1 MNFTTKF
8 PEFKP
13 WLGFKSVYELD
24 GLIIVDSFL
33 WFEDEDKGGRV
44 LTKNDWYVNNITEL
58 QESMK
63 ELNAVYIIAEED
75 SQ

>member
-8 PEFKP
+8 PEFKD
-13 WLGFKSVYELD
+13 GMSFKCVYEID
-24 GLIIVDSFL
+24 DRIIVDSFL
-33 WFEDEDKGGRV
+33 WFEDKGGRG
-44 LTKNDWYVNNITEL
+44 LTKNDWCVNNITEL

-63 ELNAVYIIAEED
+63 ELNAVYIIAEKD

>member
-13 WLGFKSVYELD
+13 WLGFKSVYEID
-24 GLIIVDSFL
+24 DRIIVDSLL
-33 WFEDEDKGGRV
+33 WFEDEGGRV
-44 LTKNDWYVNNITEL
+44 LTKNDWYVNNINEL

-63 ELNAVYIIAEED
+63 ELNAVYIIADED
-75 SQ
+75 SE

>member
-8 PEFKP
+8 PEFKD
-13 WLGFKSVYELD
+13 GMSFKCVYEID
-24 GLIIVDSFL
+24 DRIIVDSLL
-33 WFEDEDKGGRV
+33 WFEDEDGRV
-44 LTKNDWYVNNITEL
+44 LTKNDWCVNNITEL

-63 ELNAVYIIAEED
+63 ELNAVYIIAEKD